1 MAKLKQPISASGGL
15 VELVKNSYLYWEFIR
30 NLRNLDGV
38 REGFI
43 QQEIIEPPQHEEY
56 MKKFSNCFYIC
67 LYSGVPVGYIGI
79 VNDDIRIA
87 THPDFQG
94 KGVGTFMIKEICKN
108 YPASFAKVKLDNQ
121 ASLALFEKCGFKITY
136 YLLEQN

>member
-1 MAKLKQPISASGGL
+1 

-43 QQEIIEPPQHEEY
+43 QQQIIQPLQHEQY
-56 MKKFSNCFYIC
+56 MKQFSNCFYIC
-67 LYSGVPVGYIGI
+67 LYNGEPAGYIGI
-79 VNDDIRIA
+79 VNDDIRVA

-94 KGVGTFMIKEICKN
+94 KGVGSFMVKEICHIN
-108 YPASFAKVKLDNQ
+108 PNAAAKVKLDNE
-121 ASLALFEKCGFKITY
+121 ASLALFEKCGFKVKY
-136 YLLEQN
+136 YLLEQI